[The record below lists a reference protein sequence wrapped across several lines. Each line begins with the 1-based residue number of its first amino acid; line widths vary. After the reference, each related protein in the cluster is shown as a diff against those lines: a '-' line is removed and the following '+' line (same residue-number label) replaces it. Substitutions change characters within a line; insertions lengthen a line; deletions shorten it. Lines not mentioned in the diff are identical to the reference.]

1 MILAYHFLNNFI
13 KFPLFIHLFIL
24 KKISL
29 METHK
34 NGDGSMWMTE
44 AWEILVPRICFQKC
58 ILHRLIFSNLG
69 RLTQHFYIWTIWRS
83 RICLENKL
91 LSLAF
96 RPQSSIGGL
105 DNWFGLAIYS
115 NNLKCPSHS
124 EFCRLSSSYTTSN
137 ITWWNR
143 DHYSP
148 IYFNLTNKLCQPLGF
163 IWTRKHPKLMLCGPC
178 LMIPLFT
185 F

>member
-1 MILAYHFLNNFI
+1 
-13 KFPLFIHLFIL
+13 
-24 KKISL
+24 

-34 NGDGSMWMTE
+34 NGGGYMWMSE

-69 RLTQHFYIWTIWRS
+69 RLTQHFYIWMIRKS

-96 RPQSSIGGL
+96 RPQSSTGGL

-115 NNLKCPSHS
+115 NNLKCPSHF
-124 EFCRLSSSYTTSN
+124 EFCRLSSSYTTSY

-148 IYFNLTNKLCQPLGF
+148 VYLLWSHQQAMSTSGFHLNQETSQTHVVWTLTDTALHFLTP
-163 IWTRKHPKLMLCGPC
+163 WTVAWEPVLRNRGV
-178 LMIPLFT
+178 
-185 F
+185 